1 MYRDRVSGG
10 GGSSRSEIVG
20 VPLDRKRIINDALDK
35 HLEKSSPSTSRVGGL
50 NSSSKDKERLSVPS
64 TSTCV
69 SAEAMGLLPGYRF
82 LPTELEL
89 IRCYLLNKVTGNPI
103 PGLDNHVMNPVIE
116 CDLYGDPTIW
126 MNIFEETGMK
136 CLYFY
141 TKLKI
146 KKKMGKKSDE
156 NNGNRVERSTEW
168 GTWRGQS
175 DGKVC
180 QNRIHV
186 GSKRSFTY
194 GAKKG
199 FNANNSGWVIHSYNG
214 DTVLPHS
221 TTDQQMFEQYSNIN
235 GLLAPHSTK
244 DAEDDYYL
252 TEEELEELMS
262 SPDLDTGHDAFTSL
276 TQLLA

>member
-1 MYRDRVSGG
+1 
-10 GGSSRSEIVG
+10 
-20 VPLDRKRIINDALDK
+20 
-35 HLEKSSPSTSRVGGL
+35 
-50 NSSSKDKERLSVPS
+50 
-64 TSTCV
+64 
-69 SAEAMGLLPGYRF
+69 MGLLPGYRF

-89 IRCYLLNKVTGNPI
+89 IRCYLLNKVIGNPI

-146 KKKMGKKSDE
+146 KKKMGKKSEE

-199 FNANNSGWVIHSYNG
+199 FNANNSGWVMYEYRLDGIYGNQPNQVCFWISCILN
-214 DTVLPHS
+214 
-221 TTDQQMFEQYSNIN
+221 
-235 GLLAPHSTK
+235 
-244 DAEDDYYL
+244 
-252 TEEELEELMS
+252 S
-262 SPDLDTGHDAFTSL
+262 S
-276 TQLLA
+276 